1 MPLAAGQIL
10 LSSIDQLT
18 VSVRRLNDGY
28 GRMVGD
34 PGTVTLNVIWR
45 DISIALIL

>member
-18 VSVRRLNDGY
+18 ASVRRLDDGY
-28 GRMVGD
+28 GRIAGNTEAGDVG
-34 PGTVTLNVIWR
+34 
-45 DISIALIL
+45 